1 MSKQSDQVLVMLAT
15 IAGCLQ
21 TFRQT
26 NSFARVDLRRAI
38 DDGFSACQ
46 KAILYWPGITNRHWV
61 NERREQ
67 FRNFIM
73 GTDDRGY
80 STCAIAAMCERLIA
94 DLQDRESVGM
104 KREMLEPI
112 APVLKKVHDFCD
124 PEGRNFPAYEKSDYL
139 LDELYRLIEWREYA

>member
-46 KAILYWPGITNRHWV
+46 KAILYWPGITNRRWV

-73 GTDDRGY
+73 ATDDRGY

-112 APVLKKVHDFCD
+112 VPVLKKVHDFCD
-124 PEGRNFPAYEKSDYL
+124 PEGRNFPAYEKSDFL